1 MYRRFAPYFV
11 AIASVA
17 ISLLLTL
24 WLAPF
29 LDRTI
34 AAFFYLAVM
43 ASSWYGGWQ
52 PGILAVVLSMLVL
65 DYWLIPPRYQLGISD
80 PIEAIRLA
88 IFMLVAVLI
97 NLLSANLR
105 FSKRQVERLNHQIHT
120 ENASQLRMALAA
132 ARMGMWDWN
141 IVTGEIT
148 WSPEHEQV
156 FGFAPN
162 TFDGKYDSF
171 DARIHPDD
179 RAGIVQAIQHALQE
193 RQIYQHEYRIIWPDG
208 SLHWVEGIGHGV
220 YDVTGQPLRMTGTI
234 MDISDRKQAE
244 LALQQAK
251 EELEQRVQ
259 ARTVELTHL
268 NDRLLQT
275 LVEQQQT
282 QATLW
287 EQAKLLDL
295 AHDTIMT
302 LNLDW
307 QITFW
312 NQGAERT
319 YGWTKAEALGQR
331 SHDLLQTQFPKPL
344 AEITAELLQ
353 QGYWEG
359 ELLHQQRDGRTIVA
373 ASRWVLL
380 QDEAGHPIKIMEIN
394 NDISQRKQ
402 AEQALQASQARFAGI
417 LEIANDAIIAI
428 ESNQQITLFNQGA
441 EKIFG
446 YTAAEVLGQPLSI
459 LLPERFTTA
468 HYHQV
473 NQFAQSAGQA
483 RRMGERGE
491 IMGRRKDGTEFPA
504 EASISKLQLGNN
516 YIVTAILRDISDR
529 KQAEA
534 SMSQL
539 AAIVESSEDAIISE
553 TLDGTVISW
562 NASAERLFGYAADD
576 IIGQPVRAII
586 PADHWGEKQQ
596 MLQQLQRG
604 ERIYHHETVRQHQDG
619 TLIDVAL
626 TISPVKDA
634 YGRMIGVSKIIRDI
648 TAQRALDRMK
658 SEFISIVSHELR
670 TPLTAIRG
678 SLGLLASGVYDNK
691 PDKVRRMLQVASEQT
706 DRLVRLVNDI
716 LDLQRLE
723 SGRMSLMMQVCDVA
737 TLMQA
742 AMDTMLGSAES
753 QQVHLLMTPPT
764 SLLAVWASPDAI
776 IQTLINLL
784 SNAIK
789 FSEPGSTVWLS
800 ADVWQQNEQKDEGDR
815 ADQGAG
821 IMPIRSPSSS
831 SSVPSILFSI
841 KDQGRGIPADKLV
854 TIFERFQQVD
864 ASDSRDKG
872 GTGLGLAICHKIIEQ
887 HSGCLWVESVLG
899 KGSIFYF
906 TLPIALNPPS

>member
-1 MYRRFAPYFV
+1 MYRRFAPYIV
-11 AIASVA
+11 AITSVTIA
-17 ISLLLTL
+17 LLLTL

-29 LDRTI
+29 LSRTI

-52 PGILAVVLSMLVL
+52 PGILAVVLSMFVL
-65 DYWLIPPRYQLGISD
+65 DYWLIPPRYQLGTSD

-88 IFMLVAVLI
+88 IFVLVAVLI

-120 ENASQLRMALAA
+120 ENASQLRMALTA

-148 WSPEHEQV
+148 WSPEHEQL

-179 RAGIVQAIQHALQE
+179 RTGIVQAIQHALQE

-220 YDVTGQPLRMTGTI
+220 YDTTGQPLRMTGTI

-287 EQAKLLDL
+287 EQAQLLDL

-380 QDEAGHPIKIMEIN
+380 QDEAGHPIKIMEMN

-446 YTAAEVLGQPLSI
+446 YTAAEVLGQPLSL
-459 LLPERFTTA
+459 LLPERFTTT

-491 IMGRRKDGTEFPA
+491 IIGRRKDGTEFPA

-529 KQAEA
+529 KRAEA

-553 TLDGTVISW
+553 TLDGIVISW

-634 YGRMIGVSKIIRDI
+634 YGTMIGVSKIIRDI

-691 PDKVRRMLQVASEQT
+691 PEKVRRMLQVASEQT

-723 SGRMSLMMQVCDVA
+723 SGRMSLTMQVCDVS

-753 QQVHLLMTPPT
+753 QQVHLMMTPPT

-776 IQTLINLL
+776 IQTIINLL

-800 ADVWQQNEQKDEGDR
+800 ADVWQQNEQVGKENR
-815 ADQGAG
+815 AGQGAI
-821 IMPIRSPSSS
+821 IMSLRPPSP

-906 TLPIALNPPS
+906 TLPIAPNPSS